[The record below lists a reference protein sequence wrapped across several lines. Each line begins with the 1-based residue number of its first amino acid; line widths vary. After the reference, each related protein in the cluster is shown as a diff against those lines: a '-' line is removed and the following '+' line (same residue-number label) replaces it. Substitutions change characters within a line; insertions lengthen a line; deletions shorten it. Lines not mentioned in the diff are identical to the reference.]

1 MSLLCPIDFRYG
13 RPEMKAI
20 FEEETRLQRLLDV
33 EAALARAEAKS
44 GLIPAAAAKAIA
56 SHATTKEVTVDRVT
70 DLEKETRHDVM
81 AIVLAL
87 TDACGKD
94 AGRYVHFGAT
104 SNDILD
110 TATALQLRDA
120 IQILDGDLATLAAV
134 LGDLAGR
141 HKRTI
146 MLGRTHG
153 QAALP
158 ITFGLK
164 MAVFAAEI
172 VRHRERLVEGSK
184 RIVVGKMSG
193 AVGTGAAFGPE
204 ALAIQLAVMD
214 DLGLGVEE
222 AATQVVGRDRYAE
235 FLGICANIASS
246 LEKFTTE
253 VRNLQRTEIGE
264 AAEAFDE
271 TRQVGSSTMAQKENP
286 VHAENVTSLARVV
299 RSLVIPAYENVT
311 LWHERDLTNSAAERI
326 LLPHAC
332 VLLDDM
338 LAKTADIFRTLRV
351 YPDRMLAN
359 LEATQGQ
366 VMAESVM
373 IALTRKGMG
382 RQEAHR
388 LVREAAQKARAEGRH
403 LRDVLRGHPDVSR
416 HLSDAELEH
425 AMRYDAYI
433 GDSDRIVESVV
444 SRVKGA

>member
-33 EAALARAEAKS
+33 EAALARAEAKV
-44 GLIPAAAAKAIA
+44 GLIPDGAAKTITAQ
-56 SHATTKEVTVDRVT
+56 ATTEDVTVARVT

-81 AIVLAL
+81 AVVLAL
-87 TDACGKD
+87 AEACGKD
-94 AGRYVHFGAT
+94 AGRYVHLGAT

-110 TATALQLRDA
+110 TATAIQLRDA
-120 IQILDGDLATLAAV
+120 VTILDADLATLAAV
-134 LGDLAGR
+134 LGDLASQ
-141 HKRTI
+141 HKRTV

-153 QAALP
+153 QAAVP

-164 MAVFAAEI
+164 MAVFAAEV

-193 AVGTGAAFGPE
+193 AVGTGAAFGPK
-204 ALAIQLAVMD
+204 ALAIQAAVMD

-222 AATQVVGRDRYAE
+222 AATQVVARDRHAE
-235 FLGICANIASS
+235 FLAIAANIASS

-253 VRNLQRTEIGE
+253 IRNLQRTEIGE

-286 VHAENVTSLARVV
+286 VQSENVTSLARVV
-299 RSLVIPAYENVT
+299 RSFVVPALENVS

-326 LLPHAC
+326 LLPHTC

-338 LAKTADIFRTLRV
+338 LTKTADIFRTLRV

-359 LEATQGQ
+359 LEATDGQ

-373 IALTRKGMG
+373 IALARKGEG
-382 RQEAHR
+382 RQEAHG
-388 LVREAAQKARAEGRH
+388 LIREAALKARTEGRH
-403 LRDVLRGHPDVSR
+403 LLEVLRAHPVVTQ
-416 HLSDAELEH
+416 HLSEEELEH

-433 GDSDRIVESVV
+433 GQSERIVESVV
-444 SRVKGA
+444 SKVKGA